1 MKYLLI
7 ALLAILAIGCRS
19 VEYVE
24 VVKTDTLHTHS
35 YHRDSVYKLDSITTI
50 IYTQG
55 DTIYRDREVYRYRD
69 KIITKVDTLQQVAIR
84 EVPII
89 VEKKLTTWQA
99 FKIEAGDWLLGL
111 IVLVVIVKILQWI
124 RNK

>member
-1 MKYLLI
+1 MRYLLI

-24 VVKTDTLHTHS
+24 VVKTDTLRTHS

-55 DTIYRDREVYRYRD
+55 DTVYRDREVYRYRD

-124 RNK
+124 RNR

>member
-1 MKYLLI
+1 MRYLLI
-7 ALLAILAIGCRS
+7 ALLAISAIGCRS

-24 VVKTDTLHTHS
+24 VVKTDTLRAHS

-50 IYTQG
+50 IYAQG

>member
-24 VVKTDTLHTHS
+24 VVKTDTLRTHS

-84 EVPII
+84 KVPII

-111 IVLVVIVKILQWI
+111 IVLVVIVKILLRI

>member
-1 MKYLLI
+1 MRYLLI

-24 VVKTDTLHTHS
+24 VVKTDTLRTHS

-111 IVLVVIVKILQWI
+111 IVLVVIVKILLWI
-124 RNK
+124 RNR

>member
-1 MKYLLI
+1 MRYLLI

-24 VVKTDTLHTHS
+24 VVKTDTLRTHS

-124 RNK
+124 RNR

>member
-1 MKYLLI
+1 MRYLLI

-24 VVKTDTLHTHS
+24 VVKTDTLRTHS

-111 IVLVVIVKILQWI
+111 AVLIVIVKILQWI
-124 RNK
+124 RNR

>member
-24 VVKTDTLHTHS
+24 VVKTDTLRTHS
-35 YHRDSVYKLDSITTI
+35 YHRDSIYKLDSITTI

-111 IVLVVIVKILQWI
+111 IVLVVIVKILLWI
-124 RNK
+124 RNR

>member
-1 MKYLLI
+1 MRYLLI

-69 KIITKVDTLQQVAIR
+69 KIITKVDTFQQVAIR

-89 VEKKLTTWQA
+89 VEKKLTPWQA

-124 RNK
+124 RNR

>member
-50 IYTQG
+50 IYTHG

-124 RNK
+124 RNR